1 MPPHA
6 SNWLAILQEQ
16 ALVHRLA
23 HIDVLLDTTGLKYPL
38 WQSLADLKNEPGIA
52 LLLDGTPEQA
62 LAKQGPVLLRLQW
75 ADQEHRLWL
84 QQLFD
89 SLHREP
95 RLLALL
101 SNWSFIEL
109 SEHLRHCTQAEWNQG
124 RSGGLLRYWDPRLFF
139 AVSETLTPQQG
150 RWFHAPVSAWHW
162 LDRDDQPRQLA
173 GQSAH
178 PSELPQPLPTM
189 ELSNE
194 QVAELVAW
202 MDAED
207 YRAFTCAQHQEY
219 GLPSRET
226 LQQHLVRAYLDANQ
240 QGIVDI
246 DQRRTHVREW
256 LARNSSISPRAQL
269 A

>member
-1 MPPHA
+1 MPTHA
-6 SNWLAILQEQ
+6 STWLAILQEQ
-16 ALVHRLA
+16 ALSHRLA
-23 HIDVLLDTTGLKYPL
+23 HIDLLLDTTGLNYPL
-38 WQSLADLKNEPGIA
+38 WQSVADLKAEPDIA

-75 ADQEHRLWL
+75 ADQEHRFWL

-95 RLLALL
+95 RLLVLL
-101 SNWSFIEL
+101 SSWSFIEL

-124 RSGGLLRYWDPRLFF
+124 QSSGLLRYWDPRLFL

-150 RWFHAPVSAWHW
+150 RWFHAPAIAWHW
-162 LDRDDQPRQLA
+162 LDRDGQPRQLA
-173 GQSAH
+173 GQSTH
-178 PSELPQPLPTM
+178 PSELPQPLSTM

-202 MDAED
+202 MDAEE

-219 GLPSRET
+219 GLSNRET

-240 QGIVDI
+240 QGVVDI

-256 LARNSSISPRAQL
+256 LARNSSISPGAQL

>member
-16 ALVHRLA
+16 ALGHRLA
-23 HIDVLLDTTGLKYPL
+23 HIDLLLDTTGLRYPL
-38 WQSLADLKNEPGIA
+38 WQSVADLKAEPGIA
-52 LLLDGTPEQA
+52 LLLNGTPEQA
-62 LAKQGPVLLRLQW
+62 LARQGPVLLRLQW

-84 QQLFD
+84 QQLLD

-101 SNWSFIEL
+101 SNWPFIEL

-124 RSGGLLRYWDPRLFF
+124 QNSGLLRYWDPRLFL

-150 RWFHAPVSAWHW
+150 RRFHAPAIAWHW
-162 LDRDDQPRQLA
+162 LDRDGQPCQLA

-178 PSELPQPLPTM
+178 PSEQPQPLPTM
-189 ELSNE
+189 ELNNE
-194 QVAELVAW
+194 QVAELIAW
-202 MDAED
+202 MDAEE
-207 YRAFTCAQHQEY
+207 YRALTCAQHQEY
-219 GLPSRET
+219 GLPNRET
-226 LQQHLVRAYLDANQ
+226 LQQHLTRAYLDANQ
-240 QGIVDI
+240 QGVVDI

-256 LARNSSISPRAQL
+256 LARNSSISPGAQL